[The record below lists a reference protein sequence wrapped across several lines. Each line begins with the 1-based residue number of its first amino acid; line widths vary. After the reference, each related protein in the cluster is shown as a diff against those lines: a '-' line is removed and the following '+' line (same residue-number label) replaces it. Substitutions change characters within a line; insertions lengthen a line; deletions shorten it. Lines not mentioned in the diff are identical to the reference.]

1 MRLFLSMSVALLTT
15 LLLSSL
21 FVGRAR
27 AQDASLLD
35 VLPTAAD
42 IGATFGAIEDRPR
55 SLEEQAT
62 GFSDAAQAAR
72 LLAGWGWQE
81 NALQRFASDT
91 ETVDISATRFANADG
106 AAQAL
111 PFFLDDR
118 AAILGQQESQSIVA
132 IGDEARA
139 VNGFYNGLYD
149 YTLYVRS
156 GPLLLRISAAS
167 ESGSPRSSPEA
178 IAQGII
184 DRAAGVFGEASAPA
198 EATAQQSANVVLPES
213 LPLSGIACVPMENSA
228 DVLAQMEQYDGI
240 ANASSTLPA
249 MGWLEGA
256 GREFGCDAPSAGHVG
271 WVSLSVHRFNDPGAA
286 EGAVYS
292 FADSR
297 SLVTNLAFASPLA
310 LGDSAA
316 ALSGPTVNGTEYTLF
331 LSRGDLVFRVTGVSP
346 NGNPQSDVESIA
358 ANLYAQNTGETPT
371 IVTAPTVAPAP
382 TQAPMI
388 AAPTIAPAAL
398 VPVPTLTPVP
408 TLAPLPT
415 STPLPTVAPLP
426 TATPR
431 PAIVAPP
438 TSTPAPA
445 APAAP
450 AAPTTIAVQ
459 IPTAIPTA
467 SSSGGPTP
475 TPRVIN
481 PPTPVGQ

>member
-1 MRLFLSMSVALLTT
+1 MRHFLSIAMISM
-15 LLLSSL
+15 LLLSGML
-21 FVGRAR
+21 VGQAR
-27 AQDASLLD
+27 AQEISLLD
-35 VLPTAAD
+35 VLPSAGD
-42 IGATFGAIEDRPR
+42 IGAGFGVIEDRPR

-62 GFSDAAQAAR
+62 GFSDAAQAAQ
-72 LLAGWGWQE
+72 LLASWGWQE

-91 ETVDISATRFANADG
+91 ETVDISATRFASADG

-118 AAILGQQESQSIVA
+118 AAILGQQESSSIVP

-156 GPLLLRISAAS
+156 GPLLMRISAAS
-167 ESGSPRSSPEA
+167 ESGSPHASPEA

-184 DRAAGVFGEASAPA
+184 DRAAGVVSEQGAPA
-198 EATAQQSANVVLPES
+198 DATAAQSANVVLPDS
-213 LPLSGIACVPMENSA
+213 LPLSGIACAPVADNA
-228 DVLAQMEQYDGI
+228 DVLTQMERFDGI
-240 ANASSTLPA
+240 ANARSTLPA

-256 GREFGCDAPSAGHVG
+256 GREFGCDTPTSGHVG

-297 SLVTNLAFASPLA
+297 SLVTNLQFAAPLA

-331 LSRGDLVFRVTGVSP
+331 LSRGDLLFRVTGVAPSGSP
-346 NGNPQSDVESIA
+346 QVDVESIA
-358 ANLYAQNTGETPT
+358 ADLYDQNTGETPD
-371 IVTAPTVAPAP
+371 IVIAPTVAPVP
-382 TQAPMI
+382 TQAPTI
-388 AAPTIAPAAL
+388 PAPTIAPVAPA
-398 VPVPTLTPVP
+398 PAPTQTPVP

-445 APAAP
+445 APSAP
-450 AAPTTIAVQ
+450 TAVPTTIAVQ

-467 SSSGGPTP
+467 PAGGAPTP

-481 PPTPVGQ
+481 PPTQAGD

>member
-1 MRLFLSMSVALLTT
+1 MRQFFSIAMVTT
-15 LLLSSL
+15 LLLSGL
-21 FVGRAR
+21 LVGQAR
-27 AQDASLLD
+27 AQDVSLLD

-42 IGATFGAIEDRPR
+42 IGAGFAVIEDRPR

-62 GFSDAAQAAR
+62 GFSDAAEAAR
-72 LLAGWGWQE
+72 LLAGWSWQE
-81 NALQRFASDT
+81 NALQRFASES
-91 ETVDISATRFANADG
+91 ETVDISATRFASADG

-118 AAILGQQESQSIVA
+118 AAMLGQNESQSIVP

-167 ESGSPRSSPEA
+167 GSGSPRVSPEA
-178 IAQGII
+178 IAQGIF
-184 DRAAGVFGEASAPA
+184 DRAAGLAGEMAAPA
-198 EATAQQSANVVLPES
+198 DATAQQSANVVLPES
-213 LPLSGIACVPMENSA
+213 LPLSDIACAPVASNA
-228 DVLAQMEQYDGI
+228 DILSQMEQYDGI
-240 ANASSTLPA
+240 ANAQATLPA

-297 SLVTNLAFASPLA
+297 SLVTNLQFAAPLN

-331 LSRGDLVFRVTGVSP
+331 ISRGDLLFRVTGVSP
-346 NGNPQSDVESIA
+346 SGDPRFDVETIA
-358 ANLYAQNTGETPT
+358 TELYAQNTGETPE
-371 IVTAPTVAPAP
+371 IAPTVAPAP
-382 TQAPMI
+382 TRAPAI
-388 AAPTIAPAAL
+388 AAPTIAPAA
-398 VPVPTLTPVP
+398 PAPTQTPVP

-426 TATPR
+426 TATATPR

-438 TSTPAPA
+438 TSTPVPA

-450 AAPTTIAVQ
+450 TAVPTTIAVQ

-467 SSSGGPTP
+467 SSGGGPTP

-481 PPTPVGQ
+481 PPTPVGD